1 MFGFVPLGY
10 VAALEWEIHRKRNLR
25 WRRPDLE
32 IDLFKSKAKF
42 QSACV
47 GSLRFLYVENLSSP
61 NHLRIDPILAS
72 YSQPSSSSHSP
83 DLTSLLEAEG
93 EMYAAEAEITRW
105 NAEAIDWE
113 PSPEGDD
120 GIPRTYYCGSEP
132 VHGYSQTPKDPYRRY
147 ITCPNADDR
156 DCHVWKWWDV
166 AVEEELREF
175 KRELNGVKGE
185 ANQREQKLLRLEK
198 QVSEFT
204 KKKSGA
210 KLMVFSLVL
219 GLVLLIVL

>member
-1 MFGFVPLGY
+1 MGRY
-10 VAALEWEIHRKRNLR
+10 
-25 WRRPDLE
+25 
-32 IDLFKSKAKF
+32 
-42 QSACV
+42 
-47 GSLRFLYVENLSSP
+47 
-61 NHLRIDPILAS
+61 S
-72 YSQPSSSSHSP
+72 YSQLSSSSHSP
-83 DLTSLLEAEG
+83 DLTSLLEAEC

-105 NAEAIDWE
+105 NAEASDWE
-113 PSPEGDD
+113 PSAEGDD
-120 GIPRTYYCGSEP
+120 GIPRTCYCGSEP

-175 KRELNGVKGE
+175 QRELNAVKGE

-210 KLMVFSLVL
+210 KLMVFSLVS
-219 GLVLLIVL
+219 GLVLLIVLGELLQSRLIISSLWNIIKSLYLFF

>member
-1 MFGFVPLGY
+1 MGRY
-10 VAALEWEIHRKRNLR
+10 
-25 WRRPDLE
+25 
-32 IDLFKSKAKF
+32 
-42 QSACV
+42 
-47 GSLRFLYVENLSSP
+47 
-61 NHLRIDPILAS
+61 S

-120 GIPRTYYCGSEP
+120 GIPRTCYCGSEP

-175 KRELNGVKGE
+175 QRELNGVKGE

-219 GLVLLIVL
+219 GLVLLIVLGELLPFIFSSLICITNIESV

>member
-1 MFGFVPLGY
+1 M
-10 VAALEWEIHRKRNLR
+10 RNFR
-25 WRRPDLE
+25 V
-32 IDLFKSKAKF
+32 SKLVLMN
-42 QSACV
+42 QGR
-47 GSLRFLYVENLSSP
+47 GSSGSSGNSRYYLVIIKEQKAMKTWP
-61 NHLRIDPILAS
+61 GLTYQTMSNEAS
-72 YSQPSSSSHSP
+72 
-83 DLTSLLEAEG
+83 
-93 EMYAAEAEITRW
+93 
-105 NAEAIDWE
+105 DWE
-113 PSPEGDD
+113 PSAEGDD
-120 GIPRTYYCGSEP
+120 GIPRTCYCGSEP

-147 ITCPNADDR
+147 ITCSNADDR

-175 KRELNGVKGE
+175 QRELNAVKGE

-219 GLVLLIVL
+219 GLVLLIVLGSHVGRSHGCIWSLSDGVGITGDGVGFTGDGVGITGVVV